1 MYNSKTKENEIKFSL
16 HFKIPVIS
24 SYYTLNLKSS
34 RVLRRILL
42 LFLRIYLFICLLCV
56 QFSIKHYC
64 FEFEVNNYLNL
75 KKKKRQTRT
84 KCLYLEFIF
93 KFRSVLRRAL
103 CIWKRNLW

>member
-75 KKKKRQTRT
+75 KKKKKTN
-84 KCLYLEFIF
+84 KNKMLV
-93 KFRSVLRRAL
+93 FR
-103 CIWKRNLW
+103 IHF